1 MKQTMRSAPTL
12 EAGSTYAAGGG
23 ANGTPIQATGNVST
37 TASADSIYLYNS
49 LGNWSAGNGIAFNG
63 AFSSEL

>member
-12 EAGSTYAAGGG
+12 ESGATYTAGGG
-23 ANGTPIQATGNVST
+23 ANGTPIQATGLGLGST
-37 TASADSIYLYNS
+37 ADSVYLYNS
-49 LGNWSAGNGIAFNG
+49 AANWSAGNAIALNG